1 MRIKPKI
8 GLMSKI
14 GLMLSAAVL
23 MSGCSTFPEY
33 IKTAI
38 KLPDS
43 WQAKLPKEAVSNDK
57 LPHNGNV
64 NQLIDWWGQF
74 NDPALNQLLKAA
86 EEDNPTIDIALTNIK
101 SVRASSISAA
111 AQGLPSVKG
120 NASITRSQSATS
132 NSINSLSG
140 ISTSTVG
147 ALDARWEIDLFG
159 GIKFAKQAAEARVEA
174 KQNDWHTA
182 RVSLAAEV
190 ATNYVDYRACQ
201 LSVTA
206 YQQAMTSKNETS
218 RLTKVLSDAGFS
230 APADAA
236 LAEASLRSTESSL
249 INQQAQCDNT
259 VKALVAL
266 TNITEPALREILL
279 TGDTKTLPQLAEF
292 NVESVPANLIT
303 QRPDL
308 IADERNLAAAS
319 ADTGVAT
326 ANRYPS
332 LSLIGSIGRSK
343 ISGNSFSSNGNTWSF
358 GPSLSLP
365 IFDGGQLKSQVTIAE
380 ANYAIALA
388 TYQQDVR
395 SAVKEVEQTLVNL
408 DSAVRRES
416 AEKISA
422 AQYSNYYKA
431 AEINW
436 RAGGISLITLED
448 ARRQLITAELSHI
461 TQQKDCVQYWIA
473 LYKVLGGGWQATDSE
488 TKKEQPA
495 EKVNTPSTRNVT
507 IGKETKIDNETKSNE
522 SKK

>member
-1 MRIKPKI
+1 MKIKPKT
-8 GLMSKI
+8 GLISKT

-23 MSGCSTFPEY
+23 MSGCSIFPEY

-43 WQAKLPKEAVSNDK
+43 WQAKLPKDNQAKDTVSNEK

-64 NQLIDWWGQF
+64 SQLIDWWGQF
-74 NDPALNQLLKAA
+74 NDPALSQLLKAA
-86 EEDNPTIDIALTNIK
+86 EADNPTIDIALANIK
-101 SVRASSISAA
+101 SARASSISAA
-111 AQGLPSVKG
+111 AQGLPSVTG

-132 NSINSLSG
+132 NGINRSSG

-147 ALDARWEIDLFG
+147 ALDASWEIDLFG

-218 RLTKVLSDAGFS
+218 RLTKILADAGFS

-236 LAEASLRSTESSL
+236 LAEASLLSTESSL

-266 TNITEPALREILL
+266 INITEPALREILL
-279 TGDTKTLPQLAEF
+279 TSAAKTLPQPAEF

-343 ISGNSFSSNGNTWSF
+343 ISGSSFSSNGNTWSF
-358 GPSLSLP
+358 GPSLTLP

-422 AQYSNYYKA
+422 AQYRNYYQA
-431 AEINW
+431 TEINW

-461 TQQKDCVQYWIA
+461 TQQKDRVQYWIA
-473 LYKVLGGGWQATDSE
+473 LYKALGGGWQATDS
-488 TKKEQPA
+488 TT
-495 EKVNTPSTRNVT
+495 EKVNTMSTGNVT
-507 IGKETKIDNETKSNE
+507 IGNETKIDNETKSNE

>member
-1 MRIKPKI
+1 M
-8 GLMSKI
+8 
-14 GLMLSAAVL
+14 
-23 MSGCSTFPEY
+23 
-33 IKTAI
+33 
-38 KLPDS
+38 
-43 WQAKLPKEAVSNDK
+43 
-57 LPHNGNV
+57 
-64 NQLIDWWGQF
+64 
-74 NDPALNQLLKAA
+74 
-86 EEDNPTIDIALTNIK
+86 
-101 SVRASSISAA
+101 
-111 AQGLPSVKG
+111 
-120 NASITRSQSATS
+120 
-132 NSINSLSG
+132 
-140 ISTSTVG
+140 
-147 ALDARWEIDLFG
+147 
-159 GIKFAKQAAEARVEA
+159 
-174 KQNDWHTA
+174 
-182 RVSLAAEV
+182 SLAAEV

-218 RLTKVLSDAGFS
+218 RLTKILADAGFS

-236 LAEASLRSTESSL
+236 LAEASLLSTESSL

-266 TNITEPALREILL
+266 INITEPALREILL
-279 TGDTKTLPQLAEF
+279 TSAAKTLPQPAEF

-343 ISGNSFSSNGNTWSF
+343 ISGSSFSSNGNTWSF
-358 GPSLSLP
+358 GPSLTLP

-422 AQYSNYYKA
+422 AQYRNYYQA
-431 AEINW
+431 TEINW

-461 TQQKDCVQYWIA
+461 TQQKDRVQYWIA
-473 LYKVLGGGWQATDSE
+473 LYKALGGGWQATDS
-488 TKKEQPA
+488 TT
-495 EKVNTPSTRNVT
+495 EKVNTMSTGNVT
-507 IGKETKIDNETKSNE
+507 IGNETKIDNETKSNE